1 MFELWTLS
9 FAIAIVAK
17 DVVHY
22 NGCCCS
28 SSTWNFSTM
37 NITIIAI
44 PKHAKVSTMNNI
56 ATVVVALSKH
66 GVESTM
72 ISLVASTIMEKNEEC

>member
-1 MFELWTLS
+1 
-9 FAIAIVAK
+9 
-17 DVVHY
+17 
-22 NGCCCS
+22 
-28 SSTWNFSTM
+28 M

-56 ATVVVALSKH
+56 AIVVVAPFKH

-72 ISLVASTIMEKNEEC
+72 ISPGASTIMENFEEC

>member
-1 MFELWTLS
+1 
-9 FAIAIVAK
+9 
-17 DVVHY
+17 
-22 NGCCCS
+22 
-28 SSTWNFSTM
+28 M

-66 GVESTM
+66 GIESNM
-72 ISLVASTIMEKNEEC
+72 ISHVASTIMEKIE